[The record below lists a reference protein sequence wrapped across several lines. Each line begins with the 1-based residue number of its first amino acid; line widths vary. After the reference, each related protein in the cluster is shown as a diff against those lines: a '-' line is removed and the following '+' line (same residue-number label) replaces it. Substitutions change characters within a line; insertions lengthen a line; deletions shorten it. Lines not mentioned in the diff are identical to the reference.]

1 MATKY
6 FGSTSGLSVIS
17 AAGVTRITTS
27 YNTGY
32 MIGDIEGAYLSSTA
46 ITSIVDGDTD
56 ADRSVNANG
65 LTATS
70 TIDRNPVATGADLVG
85 YSGWSAT
92 NFLEQ
97 PDNADLDFGTGDFSL
112 IVWVTGGWTYDK
124 IFSRGD
130 GSTAGTELIFYQD
143 NPAGVL
149 RLKVGATLITTPDHG
164 LPYDVWKMYT
174 VVRRSGV
181 VYFYVNKNP
190 LHSASGAGSVTQS
203 GATIRLGIA
212 NNTVTHSGDAN
223 GWGGMLCNMRLS
235 ATAPSAEQIAE
246 IYHDERPLFQPGAQS
261 TIYGASD
268 AVTALAHDKGT
279 DLLHVGTSAGR
290 SVFSGLQRVSNTT
303 VAVPGVISASNDLV
317 IEG

>member
-27 YNTGY
+27 YNSGTMTSG
-32 MIGDIEGAYLSSTA
+32 IKGAFMSSTA
-46 ITSIVDGDTD
+46 ITSLVNGDTD

-65 LTATS
+65 LTVTG
-70 TIDRNPVATGADLVG
+70 TINRDPVATGADLVG
-85 YSGWSAT
+85 YSGWGVSDYMGQAY
-92 NFLEQ
+92 NSG
-97 PDNADLDFGTGDFSL
+97 LDFGTGDFSL
-112 IVWVTGGWTYDK
+112 IVWVNGGWTFDK

-130 GSTAGTELIFYQD
+130 GSNAGTELIFYQD

-149 RLKVGATLITTPDHG
+149 RLKVGATLITTPNHG
-164 LPYDVWKMYT
+164 LPFDVWKMYT

-223 GWGGMLCNMRLS
+223 GWGGMLRNMRIY
-235 ATAPSAEQIAE
+235 ATALSNEQIAKT
-246 IYHDERPLFQPGAQS
+246 YDDELPLFQAGAQS

-290 SVFSGLQRVSNTT
+290 NVFSGLQRVSNTV